1 MKPAP
6 GAQKVGDHQSRR
18 QFWESRHKDEI
29 KSEDFKS
36 LAKTYYYDFMVFNDI
51 YDIVDKLGYI
61 IIKK

>member
-1 MKPAP
+1 MDKY
-6 GAQKVGDHQSRR
+6 GKDYDKHDYKSIS
-18 QFWESRHKDEI
+18 EDEI